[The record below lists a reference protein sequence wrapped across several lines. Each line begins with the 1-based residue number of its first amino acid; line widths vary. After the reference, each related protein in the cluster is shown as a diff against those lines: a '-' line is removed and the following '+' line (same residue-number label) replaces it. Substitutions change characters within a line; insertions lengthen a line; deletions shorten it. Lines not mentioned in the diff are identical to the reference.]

1 MKTLV
6 CDPDRPGRFL
16 SGALSSG
23 DEAAFVAHLDGCAG
37 CRAALEAAA
46 GDAGSWRD
54 ARTLLAPPASP
65 ASPSPLGGAFPDG
78 AANAPPV
85 GDGELGDPNP
95 LPEDLRFLAPADDPA
110 HLGRI
115 GGYHVTGLI
124 GRGAMGAVFRAL
136 DPPLGRTVAV
146 KVIDPALAA
155 DPATRAR
162 FAREAK
168 AMAAVSHPH
177 VVPVYAVDE
186 HRVPRSE
193 PLRTL
198 PYFVMEYVPGETLAG
213 RLART
218 GPLSV
223 VAAVRVARQVALGLA
238 AAHAQG
244 LIHRDVKPANIL
256 LERGVE
262 RVRVADFGLARP
274 ADGGE
279 LTGLTRT
286 GQTAGT
292 PEYMAPEQVRGEPCD
307 GRADL
312 FALGAVLH
320 ASLTGHSPF
329 RAATLYEAL
338 RRAVE
343 ETPPPLSE
351 ANPAVPA
358 WLSAFCGKLLAKAP
372 ADRFASAGQ
381 VAGLLAA
388 ELNHL
393 EHPGTPVP
401 VRDYLPRRPAWRRRA
416 AGTIAA
422 AGVAAAGVAGV
433 AVFAAR
439 GPEAVVVA
447 PDEPVP
453 ALPSPKPRPRR
464 ASALET
470 GKDAP
475 DAADLDADLAAAA
488 AAADRLTEPPAAP
501 PPADAWR
508 DDLTAARAEADR
520 LLKTLEADAAAW
532 EPRPSGSAPGDAV
545 PARGAP

>member
-1 MKTLV
+1 MKTLL

-16 SGALSSG
+16 SGALSSE
-23 DEAAFVAHLDGCAG
+23 DEAAFVAHLDDCAG

-54 ARTLLAPPASP
+54 ARTLLAAPPAV
-65 ASPSPLGGAFPDG
+65 APDL
-78 AANAPPV
+78 AEPNA
-85 GDGELGDPNP
+85 

-186 HRVPRSE
+186 HRVPHAE
-193 PLRTL
+193 PARTL

-343 ETPPPLSE
+343 ETPAPLTDS
-351 ANPAVPA
+351 NPAVPA
-358 WLSAFCGKLLAKAP
+358 WLSAFCATLLAKAP

-381 VAGLLAA
+381 VAGLLAD

-393 EHPGTPVP
+393 ERPGAPVP
-401 VRDYLPRRPAWRRRA
+401 VRAYLPRPPAWRRRA
-416 AGTIAA
+416 AGAIAA
-422 AGVAAAGVAGV
+422 AGVAGLAL
-433 AVFAAR
+433 FAAR
-439 GPEAVVVA
+439 GPDPAVVA
-447 PDEPVP
+447 PAEPVP
-453 ALPSPKPRPRR
+453 ALPSPKPRPRG
-464 ASALET
+464 ASALT
-470 GKDAP
+470 GEEEEA
-475 DAADLDADLAAAA
+475 AADLDAALAAAT
-488 AAADRLTEPPAAP
+488 AAADRLTPAPAP

-508 DDLTAARAEADR
+508 DDLRAAHAEADR
-520 LLKTLEADAAAW
+520 LLESLEDRPRTATVRERSRRPAPPRDA
-532 EPRPSGSAPGDAV
+532 P
-545 PARGAP
+545 

>member
-23 DEAAFVAHLDGCAG
+23 DEAAFVAHLDDCEG

-54 ARTLLAPPASP
+54 ARTLLAAPV
-65 ASPSPLGGAFPDG
+65 SPSPTGGASSDDG
-78 AANAPPV
+78 
-85 GDGELGDPNP
+85 PNP

-186 HRVPRSE
+186 HRVPRSD
-193 PLRTL
+193 PPRTL

-338 RRAVE
+338 RKAVE
-343 ETPPPLSE
+343 ETPAPLTDS
-351 ANPAVPA
+351 NPAVPA
-358 WLSAFCGKLLAKAP
+358 WLSAFCAKLLAKDP
-372 ADRFASAGQ
+372 AGRFASAGD
-381 VAGLLAA
+381 VAARLAA

-393 EHPGTPVP
+393 ERPGGPVP
-401 VRDYLPRRPAWRRRA
+401 DRDYLPRPPAWRRRA
-416 AGTIAA
+416 AGAIAA
-422 AGVAAAGVAGV
+422 AGVAGLAL
-433 AVFAAR
+433 FAAR
-439 GPEAVVVA
+439 GPEPVA
-447 PDEPVP
+447 APNPTSVT
-453 ALPSPKPRPRR
+453 PRPGR
-464 ASALET
+464 ASALRGEEEDT
-470 GKDAP
+470 TAAEL
-475 DAADLDADLAAAA
+475 DAALAAVA
-488 AAADRLTEPPAAP
+488 AAADRLTPAPAP
-501 PPADAWR
+501 PPAGAWR
-508 DDLTAARAEADR
+508 DELTAAHAEADR
-520 LLKTLEADAAAW
+520 LLRTLAD
-532 EPRPSGSAPGDAV
+532 
-545 PARGAP
+545 